1 MFSLILPHF
10 LGTEYVSV
18 GVVFLIA
25 WVLRTLW
32 VRETKQQSAL
42 LIGWMWNLPIC
53 FLWALISSWPKGT
66 GGAGTMEKLQ
76 GSKGA
81 QFSPAA
87 CLSQK
92 VFLLSNPICAEWQQ
106 VKWEGEKESQCL
118 KMSFSA
124 VSHTLGEVTGRREVH
139 VGHVYFLLGIL
150 LPEPKGEWESLSEL
164 SLLADC
170 GRTGHALLL
179 LAYSSSWLFW
189 RSLPF

>member
-1 MFSLILPHF
+1 M
-10 LGTEYVSV
+10 
-18 GVVFLIA
+18 
-25 WVLRTLW
+25 
-32 VRETKQQSAL
+32 
-42 LIGWMWNLPIC
+42 
-53 FLWALISSWPKGT
+53 ISSWPKGT

-106 VKWEGEKESQCL
+106 VKWEDEKESQCL

-124 VSHTLGEVTGRREVH
+124 VSHTLGEVTGLREVH

-150 LPEPKGEWESLSEL
+150 LPEPKGEWESLSEF

-179 LAYSSSWLFW
+179 LGLLIFMALLKKLTILIFFSSGYQKCHPRPHGCWALLYHCHFQSFIFC
-189 RSLPF
+189 PVD